1 MKTQSYC
8 RVSAA
13 LFTVV
18 ALAHTIRLV
27 NGWSLEVES
36 VAVPLWA
43 SVLGVLGP
51 GTLAFLGFRASY
63 QEFRHPG

>member
-8 RVSAA
+8 RVSAT

-18 ALAHTIRLV
+18 ALAHATRLV

-36 VAVPLWA
+36 FAIPMWVSMLAVF
-43 SVLGVLGP
+43 GP
-51 GTLAFLGFRASY
+51 GALAFFGFRSSSRPA
-63 QEFRHPG
+63 E

>member
-8 RVSAA
+8 RVSAT

-18 ALAHTIRLV
+18 ALVHATRLI
-27 NGWSLEVES
+27 NGWSLEVET
-36 VAVPLWA
+36 VAIPLWV

-51 GTLAFLGFRASY
+51 GGLALLGFRSAAK
-63 QEFRHPG
+63 PAG